1 MGGKGSGRRSK
12 ITGIRLPYEMREKI
26 AGLAESNGDN
36 FSQQAIRL
44 LGLGLLVQEHHA
56 AP

>member
-44 LGLGLLVQEHHA
+44 LRLGLLVQEHHA